1 MERTM
6 AHHNGMAR
14 RCGVTSA
21 AATAFLC
28 SAGLGA
34 ESGGANITTPNPYY
48 ETSPNWGRLPD
59 GRSWGTS
66 AGIGVDRD
74 GANIWALDRCG
85 GSLCTDSK
93 LDPVVELD
101 PAGRVIRTF
110 GSGMFVQPHGLY
122 VDRDNNIWVTD
133 SVANAQHTKG
143 LQVFKFSPDGRV
155 LLRLGTAGVAGND
168 HTHFGA
174 PSAVVTAPNG
184 DIFVSDGHW
193 GCGCPNARIVKFAAN
208 GQFIKSFGELGDA
221 RGELFAPHAL
231 AMDSIGRLF
240 VADRSNNRIVIYS
253 QNGDFIAEWRQF
265 GRPSGLFIDK
275 NDLIYVSDSES
286 GFGHNEG
293 VPRGIHIGSAK
304 NGDLFGF
311 IPDPAPTPQPASPD
325 LSSGAEGV
333 AADAAGNLYGVGVSP
348 MGITMYRRIR

>member
-1 MERTM
+1 LE
-6 AHHNGMAR
+6 
-14 RCGVTSA
+14 
-21 AATAFLC
+21 
-28 SAGLGA
+28 
-34 ESGGANITTPNPYY
+34 
-48 ETSPNWGRLPD
+48 
-59 GRSWGTS
+59 
-66 AGIGVDRD
+66 
-74 GANIWALDRCG
+74 RCG
-85 GSLCTDSK
+85 GTLCTESK

-101 PAGRVIRTF
+101 ASGRAIRMF
-110 GSGMFVQPHGLY
+110 GGGMFVQPHGIY

-143 LQVFKFSPDGRV
+143 LQVFKFSQDGRI

-168 HTHFGA
+168 KTHFGA
-174 PSAVVTAPNG
+174 PSAVVTAQNG

-193 GCGCPNARIVKFAAN
+193 GCGCPNARIVKFTAS
-208 GQFIKSFGELGDA
+208 GEFIKNFGELGDA

-231 AMDSIGRLF
+231 AMDSTGRLF
-240 VADRSNNRIVIYS
+240 VADRSNNRIVVYS
-253 QNGDFIAEWRQF
+253 QDGEFIAEWRQF
-265 GRPSGLFIDK
+265 GRPSGLYIDK

-293 VPRGIHIGSAK
+293 VRRGIHIGSAK

-311 IPDPAPTPQPASPD
+311 IPDPAPTPEPASPD

-348 MGITMYRRIR
+348 TGITMYRRLR